1 MVKDMMPLP
10 RIDTIIEDTKGT
22 ILFSKFNLCEG
33 YYNIR
38 NSEQSEDILA
48 FKTTQ
53 GLYTPI
59 IMPFGPTNCP
69 AIMQRFINHVFKP
82 LYDHYGPQF
91 KNYIDNCGILTLEG
105 ELKLH

>member
-10 RIDTIIEDTKGT
+10 CIDTIIEDTKGT

-48 FKTTQ
+48 FKTT
-53 GLYTPI
+53 
-59 IMPFGPTNCP
+59 
-69 AIMQRFINHVFKP
+69 
-82 LYDHYGPQF
+82 
-91 KNYIDNCGILTLEG
+91 
-105 ELKLH
+105 